1 MMNELNNI
9 LKQIESLENN
19 ENRTMDQDTI
29 LDNLIEQAEK
39 IIYKK

>member
-1 MMNELNNI
+1 MNELNNI